1 MAFPKRFSLNFA
13 KSMPF
18 APLYSISMQYFYP
31 NAISFRLFYRIK
43 YILLYGQAHLAL
55 HQKPVFYHRIP
66 AVAYF
71 SDPKLV
77 LRYRCKPDNQ
87 VMNLSVL

>member
-43 YILLYGQAHLAL
+43 HKFKTLL
-55 HQKPVFYHRIP
+55 FHR
-66 AVAYF
+66 Y
-71 SDPKLV
+71 
-77 LRYRCKPDNQ
+77 
-87 VMNLSVL
+87 

>member
-1 MAFPKRFSLNFA
+1 MAFPKRFSLNA

-43 YILLYGQAHLAL
+43 CKFKTCFFTGTRYCGNTPGPQVAVPTPACSASRCIVIIPSR
-55 HQKPVFYHRIP
+55 PVH
-66 AVAYF
+66 
-71 SDPKLV
+71 
-77 LRYRCKPDNQ
+77 
-87 VMNLSVL
+87 